1 MNVWTARKRSARAAA
16 CANSRGGVK
25 IPSEHLKLL
34 LEAAMCAP
42 SAVNSRPWEF
52 FIAESEEAKA
62 ALMAAHPASRMLAT
76 ASLAIVVC
84 GRPELQPNFEFW
96 PQDCAAAVENILLQ
110 ATALG
115 YGSCWCGCFPAQPRT
130 DAVRRALG
138 GNSVPVAIVAIGV
151 PDEQPAQ
158 KGFFDP
164 DRVRFM
170 R

>member
-1 MNVWTARKRSARAAA
+1 MDCSEAIRARRSVRKFKE
-16 CANSRGGVK
+16 GVK

-115 YGSCWCGCFPAQPRT
+115 YGSCWRGCFPAQPRT

-138 GNSVPVAIVAIGV
+138 GNNVPVAIVAIGV
-151 PDEQPAQ
+151 PAEQPAQ

>member
-1 MNVWTARKRSARAAA
+1 MDCSEARRSVRKFKE
-16 CANSRGGVK
+16 GVK

-62 ALMAAHPASRMLAT
+62 SLMAAHPASRMLAT

-84 GRPELQPNFEFW
+84 GRPDLQPNFEFW
-96 PQDCAAAVENILLQ
+96 PQDCAAATENILLQ

-115 YGSCWCGCFPAQPRT
+115 YGSCWCGCYPAQPRT
-130 DAVRRALG
+130 DAVRKALG
-138 GNSVPVAIVAIGV
+138 TNGVPVSIIAIGV
-151 PDEQPAQ
+151 PDEQPAM
-158 KGFFDP
+158 KGYFDP